1 MSLKIYGKN
10 PISLEKIDV
19 YDWLSESEDNILLIF
34 DKNNNLS
41 FSKSE
46 SNKDNK
52 DNNNNE
58 IIFCLKKSF
67 IQTPT
72 LNNIYLKCIIEN
84 ETLLTYNTHNSK
96 EQFFNLGYY
105 LNKNL
110 LINLKDIDK
119 PFIKKNNIFKIKFT
133 ENNYQEFISKE
144 SLELSIIGL
153 SKKPYFKTPK
163 NITQDE
169 KDRLKTLHKQS
180 SLKDMKIDKKN
191 IPHKK
196 DVYFE
201 NILSKALIDYSFQ
214 WDAPINLYLRQG
226 ESYFETTIFQQY
238 HRRYGITLEEAA
250 NNIKKKI
257 EDLDRAFVEAATI
270 NQNSDAIY
278 FRGMQLP
285 FRQLLNIGDTEI
297 IPNFISISTG
307 FHIAIRFS
315 GIPKGLK
322 CCLYKLKIAKGVPYI
337 DMINT
342 TLYKHEKEILLP
354 RNLLFKFIKIEYIK
368 YGIYN
373 IPIVCLNVDLR
384 HKDQFRIVNNCKKF
398 IVGKLEPYSPSY
410 ISQNNIKKLINDK
423 YPLAKDENNKIINVE
438 TNIENG
444 NIQDEAQN
452 HSVPLV
458 GKKCPKGYRIN
469 KTTGMCEFYNPT
481 IKKSKTKKVK
491 KEKQEK
497 AESQK
502 IKKRCPNGTRKNK
515 ITGNCEPK

>member
-1 MSLKIYGKN
+1 MYGYD
-10 PISLEKIDV
+10 PINLEKINI
-19 YDWLSESEDNILLIF
+19 YDWLSETDDNILLIF
-34 DKNNNLS
+34 DKNKNIS
-41 FSKSE
+41 FTNSPAI
-46 SNKDNK
+46 
-52 DNNNNE
+52 NNE

-84 ETLLTYNTHNSK
+84 GILITSKTYKSK

-105 LNKNL
+105 LNKKL
-110 LINLKDIDK
+110 LINLKDIEK
-119 PFIKKNNIFKIKFT
+119 PFIKKNNIFKVKLLD
-133 ENNYQEFISKE
+133 NNNEDFITKE
-144 SLELSIIGL
+144 SLELSTFGL
-153 SKKPYFKTPK
+153 AKKPSFKTPK
-163 NITQDE
+163 NVTKDE

-180 SLKDMKIDKKN
+180 SLKEMKIDKKN
-191 IPHKK
+191 IPYKK

-201 NILSKALIDYSFQ
+201 NILSKALLDYSFQ
-214 WDAPINLYLRQG
+214 WDAPVNLYLRQG
-226 ESYFETTIFQQY
+226 ISYFDTTIFKQY
-238 HRRYGITLEEAA
+238 YKRYGSTLEEAVR
-250 NNIKKKI
+250 NIKQKKD
-257 EDLDRAFVEAATI
+257 DLDRAFIEASTI
-270 NQNSDAIY
+270 NQNSDTIY

-285 FRQLLNIGDTEI
+285 FKELSRVGDTEI
-297 IPNFISISTG
+297 IPNFISITTG
-307 FHIAIRFS
+307 FNIALRFS
-315 GIPKGLK
+315 GIPRGLK

-342 TLYKHEKEILLP
+342 TKYKHEKEILLP
-354 RNLLFKFIKIEYIK
+354 RNLLFKLVNLEYIK

-373 IPIVCLNVDLR
+373 IPIACLNVELR
-384 HKDQFRIVNNCKKF
+384 YNDQFKVVNNCKKF

-410 ISQNNIKKLINDK
+410 ISQNNLKKIVNEK
-423 YPLAKDENNKIINVE
+423 FPSAKDQHNKPINVE
-438 TNIENG
+438 TNIKDG

-452 HSVPLV
+452 HCVPLI

-469 KTTGMCEFYNPT
+469 KTIGMCEFYDPT
-481 IKKSKTKKVK
+481 IKKQKTQKVK

>member
-1 MSLKIYGKN
+1 
-10 PISLEKIDV
+10 
-19 YDWLSESEDNILLIF
+19 
-34 DKNNNLS
+34 
-41 FSKSE
+41 
-46 SNKDNK
+46 
-52 DNNNNE
+52 
-58 IIFCLKKSF
+58 
-67 IQTPT
+67 
-72 LNNIYLKCIIEN
+72 
-84 ETLLTYNTHNSK
+84 
-96 EQFFNLGYY
+96 
-105 LNKNL
+105 
-110 LINLKDIDK
+110 
-119 PFIKKNNIFKIKFT
+119 
-133 ENNYQEFISKE
+133 
-144 SLELSIIGL
+144 
-153 SKKPYFKTPK
+153 
-163 NITQDE
+163 
-169 KDRLKTLHKQS
+169 
-180 SLKDMKIDKKN
+180 MKIDKKN
-191 IPHKK
+191 IPYKK

-201 NILSKALIDYSFQ
+201 NILSKALLDYSFQ
-214 WDAPINLYLRQG
+214 WDAPVNLYLRQG
-226 ESYFETTIFQQY
+226 ESYFETTIFKQY
-238 HRRYGITLEEAA
+238 YRRYGTTLEEAA

-315 GIPKGLK
+315 GIPRGLK

-342 TLYKHEKEILLP
+342 TKYKHEKEILLP
-354 RNLLFKFIKIEYIK
+354 RNLLFKFVKIEYIK
-368 YGIYN
+368 YGIY
-373 IPIVCLNVDLR
+373 IVPIVCINVELR
-384 HKDQFRIVNNCKKF
+384 YKDQFRIVNNCKKF
-398 IVGKLEPYSPSY
+398 IVGKLEVYNPSY

-497 AESQK
+497 TESQK